1 MSLKEAWDRQ
11 ADAWARFVPLDEVNE
26 RFNVPKLL
34 ELLPPPGRRTL
45 DLGCGEGRLGRELLK
60 LGHRVV
66 GIDSSAAMVRHAS
79 RSHESLVADATALP
93 FEDGAFDLV
102 TAFMS
107 IMDMD
112 DMAGAVR
119 EVGRVLT
126 SGGHFCFSITHPINS
141 AGRFVER
148 APDSPF
154 VIEHGYLEER
164 RFVDPYERE
173 GVEIEF
179 HAVHRPLEAYSRALE
194 AAGLAIE
201 TLLEHPLPDE
211 LNRTGAGL
219 RWQRVPLFLHAAAVK
234 R

>member
-1 MSLKEAWDRQ
+1 MSLKDAWDRQ
-11 ADAWARFVPLDEVNE
+11 ADAWARFVPIDEVNE

-34 ELLPPPGRRTL
+34 ELLPPPGRWTL
-45 DLGCGEGRLGRELLK
+45 DLGCGEGRLGRELSK
-60 LGHRVV
+60 LGHRVIGV
-66 GIDSSAAMVRHAS
+66 DSSPGMVRHAS
-79 RSHESLVADATALP
+79 RSHEAIVADATSLP

-112 DMAGAVR
+112 DMATAVG
-119 EVGRVLT
+119 EVGRVLAPA
-126 SGGHFCFSITHPINS
+126 GRFCFAVTHPINS
-141 AGRFVER
+141 AGRFVSR
-148 APDSPF
+148 SPDSPF
-154 VIEHGYLEER
+154 VIDDAYLEER

-179 HAVHRPLEAYSRALE
+179 HAMHRPLEAYSRALE
-194 AAGLAIE
+194 AASLVLE

-211 LNRTGAGL
+211 LNKTGAGL
-219 RWQRVPLFLHAAAVK
+219 RWQRVPLFLHARAVK